1 MPRQV
6 YNFSA
11 GPAMLPPSVL
21 AKAQTELRDYQGS
34 GMSVMEM
41 SHRGK
46 IFGEIISQA
55 EANLRK
61 LMQIP
66 SGYKVLF
73 LQGGAWTQFA
83 MVPLNLFS
91 RSLKAD
97 FIDTGAWAAKAIK
110 EANKYGNARVVASSK
125 DKDYTYIPKVK
136 SSDFDP
142 EADYLHITTNNT
154 IYGTLLPSLAEKAG
168 VPLVA
173 DMSSNI
179 LSQEYRVEDFG
190 LIYAGAQ
197 KNIGPSGLTIVIV
210 REDLIGNAMDICPT
224 MLDYQTH
231 ADKDSMFNTP
241 PTYAIYL
248 AGLVFEW
255 ALAEGG
261 VVAIQK
267 RNEAKAATL
276 YNFLDQSDFYHANV
290 AKPDRSLMNL
300 SFHLENR
307 SLEAELV
314 AATEAA
320 GLLFLKGHR
329 SVGGLRASLY
339 NAMPLAGV
347 EALVAFLT
355 EFERNHS

>member
-11 GPAMLPPSVL
+11 GPAMLPPAVL
-21 AKAQTELRDYQGS
+21 ERAQSELRDYQGS
-34 GMSVMEM
+34 SMSVMEM

-46 IFGEIISQA
+46 IFGEIIAQT

-66 SGYKVLF
+66 SDYKVLF
-73 LQGGAWTQFA
+73 LQGGAWTQFS
-83 MVPLNLFS
+83 MVPLNLFR

-97 FIDTGAWAAKAIK
+97 FLDTGSWSAKAIK
-110 EANKYGNARVVASSK
+110 EASKYGTARVLASSK
-125 DKDYTYIPKVK
+125 DKNYTYIPQWEEVEL
-136 SSDFDP
+136 DP

-154 IYGTLLPSLAEKAG
+154 IYGTLLPSLPENAN

-179 LSQEYRVEDFG
+179 LSQVYRVEDFG

-210 REDLIGNAMDICPT
+210 REDLLGHALDICPT
-224 MLDYQTH
+224 MLNYETH
-231 ADKDSMFNTP
+231 ADKGSMFNTP

-255 ALAEGG
+255 GLAQGGIPALQA
-261 VVAIQK
+261 
-267 RNEAKAATL
+267 RNKAKAKLL
-276 YNFLDQSDFYHANV
+276 YDFLDSSDFYHANV
-290 AKPDRSLMNL
+290 AEPDRSLMNIT
-300 SFHLENR
+300 FHLENR
-307 SLEAELV
+307 DLESELV
-314 AATEAA
+314 AQTEQA

-329 SVGGLRASLY
+329 SVGGLRASIY

-347 EALVAFLT
+347 ESLIAFLT
-355 EFERNHS
+355 EFERKNA

>member
-21 AKAQTELRDYQGS
+21 TKAQAELRDYQGS

-46 IFGEIISQA
+46 IFGDIISQA

-66 SGYKVLF
+66 SDYKVLF
-73 LQGGAWTQFA
+73 LQGGAWTQFS

-97 FIDTGAWAAKAIK
+97 FIDTGAWSAKAIK
-110 EANKYGNARVVASSK
+110 EANKYGTARVVASSK
-125 DKDYTYIPKVK
+125 DKDYTYVPKVQGA
-136 SSDFDP
+136 DLDP

-154 IYGTLLPSLAEKAG
+154 IYGTLLPSLTENAG

-231 ADKDSMFNTP
+231 AAKDSMFNTP

-261 VVAIQK
+261 VAAIQK

-276 YNFLDQSDFYHANV
+276 YNFLDQSDFYHANIS
-290 AKPDRSLMNL
+290 APDRSLMNL
-300 SFHLENR
+300 TFHLENR
-307 SLEAELV
+307 SLEAELI

-339 NAMPLAGV
+339 NAMPLTGV

-355 EFERNHS
+355 EFERKHF